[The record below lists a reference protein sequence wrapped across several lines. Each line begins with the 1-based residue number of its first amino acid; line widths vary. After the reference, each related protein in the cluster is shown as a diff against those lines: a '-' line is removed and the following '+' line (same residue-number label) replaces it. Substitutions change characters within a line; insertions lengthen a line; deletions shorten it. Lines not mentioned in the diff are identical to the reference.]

1 MFFFAVIFTYLT
13 CLIMTYAYSLGDA
26 IFFNDRFS
34 KKIRMFSSYE
44 VGEGPII
51 LSIENIDF
59 CLFPIWLY
67 RMPEYIQNKFIGKC
81 DFIKLG
87 KSIMV
92 IILGVIFKILPYA
105 LPSLPMLLN
114 SIGLCIFNIGIVG
127 LIFEISIL
135 NKSLPTKNKIV
146 NKIFLLLTN
155 FHTFCNIVTIY
166 MIYCCIICDA
176 LTEGLTYGI

>member
-1 MFFFAVIFTYLT
+1 MFFFAAIFTYLT
-13 CLIMTYAYSLGDA
+13 CLVMTYAYSLGDS
-26 IFFNDRFS
+26 ILFSDRFS
-34 KKIRMFSSYE
+34 KQFRMFSNYE

-51 LSIENIDF
+51 FSIGNIDF

-67 RMPEYIQNKFIGKC
+67 SLPEYVQNKFIDKC

-92 IILGVIFKILPYA
+92 IILGVIFKTLPYV
-105 LPSLPMLLN
+105 LPSLPMFLS

-135 NKSLPTKNKIV
+135 NKALPTKNKIV

-155 FHTFCNIVTIY
+155 FYTFCNIAAIY
-166 MIYCCIICDA
+166 MIYCCIIFDVI
-176 LTEGLTYGI
+176 TEGLTYGI

>member
-1 MFFFAVIFTYLT
+1 MFFFAAIFTYLT
-13 CLIMTYAYSLGDA
+13 CLTMTYAYSLGDS
-26 IFFNDRFS
+26 ILFSDRFS

-51 LSIENIDF
+51 FSIGNIDF

-67 RMPEYIQNKFIGKC
+67 SLPEYVQNKFIEKRN
-81 DFIKLG
+81 FIKLG

-92 IILGVIFKILPYA
+92 IILGVIFKTLPYI
-105 LPSLPMLLN
+105 LPSLPMFLS

-127 LIFEISIL
+127 LIFEILIL
-135 NKSLPTKNKIV
+135 NKALPTKNKIV

-155 FHTFCNIVTIY
+155 FHTFCNIATIY